1 MDPHT
6 QPIPMLHLIVECIWG
21 AILGTH
27 STSQK
32 QSSNQ
37 RNTHHNVHVRE
48 ARRNILTLTGDDDH
62 RLNPRL
68 MDSLRSALQQVKEQ
82 STRSSALITTAR
94 GKFFSNGFDLAW
106 AQSAG
111 SAAAVEDRL
120 LHMVDLFKPE
130 VADLISLP
138 MPTIAAVTGHAA
150 AAGMMLAM
158 SHDYVL
164 MRSDKGVL
172 YMSEL
177 DIGMKFPDYFTALVR
192 SKVGS
197 AAARRDVMLRAKKV
211 TASEARVR
219 NVRTRL
225 SPSGKGWP
233 YQDSGPGV
241 DSYPC
246 PRAQGTVASGERQV
260 YELILGGIAFD
271 S

>member
-1 MDPHT
+1 MCT
-6 QPIPMLHLIVECIWG
+6 LEKRGEIFF
-21 AILGTH
+21 
-27 STSQK
+27 
-32 QSSNQ
+32 
-37 RNTHHNVHVRE
+37 
-48 ARRNILTLTGDDDH
+48 LTLTGDDDH
-62 RLNPRL
+62 RLNPSL
-68 MDSLRSALQQVKEQ
+68 MDSLRSALREVKEQ
-82 STRSSALITTAR
+82 STRGSALITTAR

-120 LHMVDLFKPE
+120 LHLVDLFKPE

-164 MRSDKGVL
+164 MRSDRGVL

-211 TASEARVR
+211 TASEA
-219 NVRTRL
+219 L
-225 SPSGKGWP
+225 AMGI
-233 YQDSGPGV
+233 V
-241 DSYPC
+241 DSAHDSAEAVVEAAVRLGEELVKRKWDGEVYGEIRKALYPELC
-246 PRAQGTVASGERQV
+246 GVLGLADKAVITSPRHVPT
-260 YELILGGIAFD
+260 L
-271 S
+271 